1 MKTLVIHPDDRST
14 DFLKP
19 IYQPIKDATV
29 ITGKC
34 SKDWLRDLIK
44 DFDRVIMMGH
54 GCPAGL
60 FAMGQFPNTGGL
72 IIDSTFV
79 EVLQEKECIFI
90 WCNADQFV
98 KRYELKGVFSG
109 MFISDT
115 YEAEYFGY
123 DVKES
128 VVNESNDK
136 FAQLLSENIN
146 DNLEQLYL
154 DVKFKY
160 TTFAGHNVIAEYNAQ
175 RLEFINGE

>member
-19 IYQPIKDATV
+19 IYQNIKDVTV

-60 FAMGQFPNTGGL
+60 FGIGFGVGL
-72 IIDSTFV
+72 IIDNTFV

-98 KRYELKGVFSG
+98 KRYELKGVYSG
-109 MFISDT
+109 MFISDSS
-115 YEAEYFGY
+115 EAGYFGY
-123 DVKES
+123 NVKES

-136 FAQLLSENIN
+136 FAVLLSENIN
-146 DNLEQLYL
+146 DTLEKLYL

-160 TTFAGHNVIAEYNAQ
+160 TTFASNNVIAEYNSQ
-175 RLEFINGE
+175 RLEFSN